1 MQQLDQV
8 IPVPRLSKTTPE
20 PVKQNNNNNIAN
32 ALIAFHQT
40 NPHAFEDR
48 KNTHFHNSYASLESV
63 IKTVRTASQ
72 FGLTFTQEM
81 DFEGDVSFVRT
92 VMMHLS
98 GEMRIS
104 RTKIVSKDPNDPQ
117 KQGSAITYAKR
128 YGLQS
133 IFGLPTDDDDG
144 EIATITPI
152 NPITPPVAPHN
163 ASGVSTSGGNHSSKP
178 PEVDL
183 NSLIANAKTEKELTD
198 LYVKHKPTDQN
209 IINKFK
215 TKKGELNGR

>member
-40 NPHAFEDR
+40 NPHVVEDKR
-48 KNTHFHNSYASLESV
+48 NPHFKNTYASLESV

-72 FGLTFTQEM
+72 FDLTFTQEM
-81 DFEGDVSFVRT
+81 DFEGDISFVRT
-92 VMMHLS
+92 VMMHSS
-98 GEMRIS
+98 GERRIS

-117 KQGSAITYAKR
+117 KQGSAISYAKR

-133 IFGLPTDDDDG
+133 IFGLPSDDDDG
-144 EIATITPI
+144 EVAT
-152 NPITPPVAPHN
+152 ITPPVAPHN

-183 NSLIANAKTEKELTD
+183 NSLIANAKTVKELTN
-198 LYVKHKPTDQN
+198 LYQKHKPTDQN

>member
-40 NPHAFEDR
+40 NPHAFEDK
-48 KNTHFHNSYASLESV
+48 KNPHFKNKYASLESV

-81 DFEGDVSFVRT
+81 DFEGDISFVRT
-92 VMMHLS
+92 VMMHSS
-98 GEMRIS
+98 GATRVS

-117 KQGSAITYAKR
+117 KQGSAISYAKR

-133 IFGLPTDDDDG
+133 IYGLASPSDDDDG
-144 EIATITPI
+144 EVAT
-152 NPITPPVAPHN
+152 ITPPVAPHN

>member
-1 MQQLDQV
+1 MQQLSKA
-8 IPVPRLSKTTPE
+8 IPIPQYKTPQAE
-20 PVKQNNNNNIAN
+20 PVSKGDNNIAM

-40 NPHAFEDR
+40 NPHAYEDKR
-48 KNTHFHNSYASLESV
+48 NPHFKNKYASLESV

-81 DFEGDVSFVRT
+81 DFEGEISFVRT
-92 VMMHLS
+92 VMMHSS
-98 GEMRIS
+98 GSMRVS

-117 KQGSAITYAKR
+117 KQGSAISYAKR

-133 IFGLPTDDDDG
+133 IFGLPSDDDDG
-144 EIATITPI
+144 EVATLKPEG
-152 NPITPPVAPHN
+152 VAPKFFPSGN
-163 ASGVSTSGGNHSSKP
+163 SASGGLTSSKP

-183 NSLIANAKTEKELTD
+183 NSLIANAKSEKELTD
-198 LYVKHKPTDQN
+198 LYVKHKPTDEK
-209 IINKFK
+209 IIQKFK